1 MVDQK
6 AQPNH
11 PATSTAVAAR
21 VGKDGIDPL
30 TIQSKLVLL
39 TLHFPRLRIIWSSS
53 PWATVDIFK
62 DLKLNHPEPD
72 AGKAITIGGDDD
84 EPGSTDGGG
93 GGGGFNQGLYN
104 TGPQEMLRALPGVTS
119 RNWKLVVSRV
129 SSIKEL
135 TELDDDELRDV
146 LGQDGAN
153 EFQAFASKD
162 AR

>member
-6 AQPNH
+6 AQPNN
-11 PATSTAVAAR
+11 PATSTAAAAR

-72 AGKAITIGGDDD
+72 AGKAITIGGDDED
-84 EPGSTDGGG
+84 LGDSTGGG
-93 GGGGFNQGLYN
+93 GGGLNQGLYN

-129 SSIKEL
+129 GSIQEL
-135 TELDDDELRDV
+135 TELDDEELQDV
-146 LGQDGAN
+146 LGQEAAK
-153 EFQAFASKD
+153 EFKSFVSKD